1 MQVLW
6 FGDRYVGVNLE
17 NPSFAEVARAM
28 GAEGITVG
36 DVSQVGDA
44 LRAATDAQ
52 VCECAIDE
60 LIQCI
65 RNFSRNRIYNCNLP
79 HRK

>member
-1 MQVLW
+1 MKLSLQVLW

-28 GAEGITVG
+28 GAHGVTVT
-36 DVSQVGDA
+36 DVDQVGDA

-52 VCECAIDE
+52 VSINH
-60 LIQCI
+60 Q
-65 RNFSRNRIYNCNLP
+65 NYF
-79 HRK
+79 

>member
-60 LIQCI
+60 LIQSI
-65 RNFSRNRIYNCNLP
+65 RNFSRNRI
-79 HRK
+79 